1 MVTRKLLPG
10 PVLEFNVA
18 YHITQMIGDN
28 HCRVYCEIN
37 LRTISI
43 WLIINQSCNK
53 WTHDCVRQVSLVST
67 TRRAKIVIL
76 VIVLIGF
83 SLGSYPLFTIGVER
97 SVHSGLLKCLIKVV
111 HRRVVYGSIL
121 CDPPNP
127 TQPIS
132 WLIQPNPTRYK
143 WKDLDPTQYS

>member
-1 MVTRKLLPG
+1 
-10 PVLEFNVA
+10 
-18 YHITQMIGDN
+18 MIGDN
-28 HCRVYCEIN
+28 HCGVYCEIN
-37 LRTISI
+37 LRIISI

-111 HRRVVYGSIL
+111 HRRVCCLWVHFVRPTQSNPTHQLTDSTQSNPLQVERFG
-121 CDPPNP
+121 PNP
-127 TQPIS
+127 
-132 WLIQPNPTRYK
+132 IQLAMIGFRYL
-143 WKDLDPTQYS
+143 WDRP